1 MTHQVIIGGQLYD
14 CVITADPITGL
25 PIAPSGSVPATPR
38 FLGTLANGTP
48 VVQALAGASLPAT
61 LTLDSTAVGRLIE
74 LSTDGGVNYF
84 TPTYDATTTPMINVS
99 LLSKATHARFTG
111 QASDN
116 WSIL

>member
-14 CVITADPITGL
+14 CVITADPVTGL
-25 PIAPSGSVPATPR
+25 PVSPSGSIPAAAS
-38 FLGTLANGTP
+38 FSGTLTSTTP
-48 VVQALAGASLPAT
+48 FVRALSGLSLPST
-61 LTLDSTAVGRLIE
+61 LTLDSTAAGRLIE

-84 TPTYDATTTPMINVS
+84 TPSYDANTLAMINVS

-111 QASDN
+111 QAADT